1 MLVVG
6 VEVMDSDIQTA
17 AENYFLSS
25 NFSNRRVLEDII
37 HVRYS
42 LGGKGGGA
50 GSKWFNAL

>member
-42 LGGKGGGA
+42 LGGGGW
-50 GSKWFNAL
+50 KQMV